1 MTTVLPTLH
10 EGHAPIFLHQAFDD
24 ALYAYDDWA
33 PDRAEPEVEFD
44 GRAVGINAV
53 FGCMGDCTDLL
64 PSRTLETV
72 RAVTHEDGALGDE
85 QVTYADAAT
94 LMRTLFVER
103 LRA

>member
-1 MTTVLPTLH
+1 MTTVLPALH

-24 ALYAYDDWA
+24 AIHAYEEWA
-33 PDRAEPEVEFD
+33 PDLAEPEVEFD
-44 GRAVGINAV
+44 GRAVGISAV
-53 FGCMGDCTDLL
+53 FGRMRDCTDLL
-64 PSRTLETV
+64 PTRTLETV
-72 RAVTHEDGALGDE
+72 RAVTQEDGALSDQ